1 MQNQKSFG
9 TLSST
14 GSLSSLAGFI
24 ADQSALGR
32 WKQDLARV
40 AAQGFEPFEWAMA
53 GQGVIVEHRDADDA
67 IRLIHLMANE
77 IGFAVAD
84 TTSTDVGVE
93 AIIDGSVVVTKPT
106 LGLIVTESTIDSDA
120 PSGQEDSGLATNA
133 PASGLL
139 RGAQVELATF
149 FDTRAKIQPVVLVTV
164 VRSIHDIPEALRAGG
179 RFDRRL
185 SLPEFSDEVLGHV
198 FLREVGECFTA
209 SMLSDCSAKI
219 GSIIRIT
226 HPDSRRRSILVQA
239 LRRRAW
245 RENREVTL
253 QDVLQLTS
261 LGTGDDDPSLS
272 NASARWPTAVH
283 EAGHALVS
291 WLDSRERRAPAFVAA
306 TGVRAAIGVMVPA
319 HDAVEQTTRDD
330 TRRDLDHTIRVALA
344 GRAAEVMLLGEQS
357 ISAAG
362 AERDLRRVSELATM
376 MFSRWGLSPGIDG
389 HDDPS
394 SNLLVISED
403 ADDVEKARV
412 AGLVRNYLR
421 KQYREAYAILEQNHA
436 LLGRIADALAAH
448 GVLFQE
454 DFERLSV

>member
-1 MQNQKSFG
+1 MQNQKSVG
-9 TLSST
+9 NLSSI
-14 GSLSSLAGFI
+14 GSLSGLAGFI
-24 ADQSALGR
+24 GDQSALGR

-40 AAQGFEPFEWAMA
+40 AGQAFEPFEWAMA
-53 GQGVIVEHRDADDA
+53 GQGVIIEHHDADDA
-67 IRLIHLMANE
+67 RRLIRLMASE

-84 TTSTDVGVE
+84 TISTDVGVE
-93 AIIDGSVVVTKPT
+93 AILDGSVVVTKPT
-106 LGLIVTESTIDSDA
+106 LALINSESLTDSDT
-120 PSGQEDSGLATNA
+120 PSGQVGSGPSARAL
-133 PASGLL
+133 S
-139 RGAQVELATF
+139 ELATF
-149 FDTRAKIQPVVLVTV
+149 LDTRAKVQPIVLVTV
-164 VRSIHDIPEALRAGG
+164 VRSGHDLSEALRVGG

-185 SLPEFSDEVLGHV
+185 SLPEFSDGVLGQV
-198 FLREVGECFTA
+198 FLREIGECFTA
-209 SMLSDCSAKI
+209 SMLSACAAKI

-226 HPDSRRRSILVQA
+226 HPDSRRRSLLIQA

-245 RENREVTL
+245 RENREVNL

-261 LGTGDDDPSLS
+261 LGTSDDDALLS

-291 WLDSRERRAPAFVAA
+291 WLDSRERHAPAFVAA

-330 TRRDLDHTIRVALA
+330 TRRDLDHTIRVGLA

-362 AERDLRRVSELATM
+362 SERDLRHVSELAMT
-376 MFSRWGLSPGIDG
+376 MFSRWGLSPGVNG
-389 HDDPS
+389 YDDPS
-394 SNLLVISED
+394 SNLLVMN
-403 ADDVEKARV
+403 DDSDDIEKARV
-412 AGLVRNYLR
+412 ASLVRSYLR
-421 KQYREAYAILEQNHA
+421 KQYQETYTILEQNRA
-436 LLGRIADALAAH
+436 LLARIADALAAH